1 MEERR
6 VADYFVV
13 AGLPDNPETLGEFTC
28 DGAVLK
34 ASHNQ
39 PPITD
44 IAVINRSLGEV
55 VPDGYEC
62 IEITPSGQAANLN
75 HGALRAYEVF
85 LCFQRGRDKAPLVD
99 IGVLYEGKERVLAD
113 SQIVEF
119 TLAGRSANVNQSG
132 QTTFMTYRRAS
143 ETAPCNELVV
153 SDICVIMTN
162 KGEKAP
168 HSYCMID
175 RNLNKGTVVGSDIF
189 VCYKKS
195 MNRSDYVAYKAGIM
209 DHYPHKEHKHFP
221 IPKDLALFCLPMGA
235 TLESWPPKASKPD
248 PVFSTFVLTVT
259 MDSSVNSESVEKVYG
274 AAVTFYEKYPHHH
287 LTEEQKDLLKLNEHF
302 GRHNVIHTNK
312 CICFLSHWPFF
323 DTFEKFLRYIHHMTL
338 SGPHSVPLERYIS
351 HMLDEVPF
359 PTPRKPRILIQ
370 LDATERIS
378 LAQPEDSPINLSG
391 AKFRQLL
398 MNLKPEQCLQVLLFA
413 LTEQKFLLHSLRPD
427 VLTAVAEAITMLIF
441 PFHWQC
447 PYIPLC
453 PLGLSD
459 FLNAPIPFLLGLDSR
474 FFDLYDPPT
483 DVICIDLDTGAI
495 YIPEEKKYLTTK
507 LLPKRAARVLRNSL
521 QSLCEKIHHFEIS
534 RKKNE
539 AKSKGQGDASI
550 DYDFKLKKREHL
562 LDAEIQETFL
572 RFTATT
578 LKGYNNYLLPIVKAP
593 GVGAYDTASLFDVD
607 AFLKSRDK
615 TYQKFYTMMMN
626 TQMFSKFI
634 EERSFVSDK
643 DVSLAFFDDCA
654 EKVLEDDSSI
664 RLLEL
669 ECAQSEHTSFLLPP
683 EPSGLPAGLTFTYN
697 GFPDLKRELYPMREP
712 KPILPAL
719 KNPSTTPGSPLVRRT
734 KHEIKSAQKQAT
746 RYAQTPILWAKC
758 LLATC
763 YSLWFTHLPSFALTQ
778 SHKSRVL
785 QLAYKILTNMQKL
798 SLTQYDEVCYR
809 VMMQLCGM
817 YSQPVLAVDVLCEMK
832 RHGIQPN
839 AITYGYYNR
848 AVMENK
854 WTRSKLL
861 WNKLRNVIIALSVF
875 KRSGQERAR
884 RVSSISLDE
893 VDKAS
898 TDIDSMSRLSME
910 SATSLDS
917 HLMPPNKTDTLSSDP
932 GYSSVSE
939 TSESVSSP
947 DGTTTTVTTTQA
959 KVGMNN
965 NIIIN
970 NTKKQ
975 MLARE
980 GKGGST
986 SECGSTSGVWRALDF
1001 TESDAFRTRLG
1012 SILRSSA
1019 SGLACGAN
1027 LSLIE
1032 HNPAFNNSA
1041 GLLMTSQLNDSVFDE
1056 AARSRPR
1063 PTDLAAALSPTLDK
1077 YDRMS
1082 ESSSSRMSPES
1093 SSSDRVPEYL
1103 RSDSYG
1109 SDAKM
1114 LTNLLQ
1120 LAKGQQEIELS
1131 KGEQVVSRTLY
1142 AFVATDTTPTK
1153 EHQESMSRSM
1163 DSLSDIEEEEPE
1175 ARGGAVRSFFTRNTP
1190 ERLSNL
1196 FKRSVDSAD
1205 EKIRGFL
1212 RKSVS
1217 RSSSKDSVNL
1227 EQGVKDYFNGSR
1239 EESEERS
1246 NDSKSLDS
1254 LDLDEGA
1261 FRKSHEVFTPTTTPS
1276 ETCSEPSSLQVPVV
1290 TVPRSSS
1297 INISRSLNKSPVP
1310 SSPSFTPVTQN
1321 DPLGAFS
1328 PPLVTTRNNCT
1339 TSSTTTTS
1347 LPAPS
1352 TSSVIVNSKDQV
1364 MSHTST
1370 PNADTVLLPS
1380 TGRKAPK
1387 LSNVTRSATF
1397 TAEGGRGGRRQAVQR
1412 SSSSSFVETPA
1423 SAHHSSTHNPSAD
1436 STYSALIAA
1445 TPSLSAIS
1453 TKLSFSANSK
1463 FGAASS
1469 LASHS
1474 IRQATK
1480 QIEQLRVQ
1488 YIDPTVADLAQQ
1500 YGPSNIK
1507 NELLSGGLNSMKS
1520 GFTALSKKCIE
1531 LREAISATNTSMRGN
1546 IPRYP
1551 EENIDEDCVDMRG
1564 SRRESAD
1571 VYSQED
1577 TVIGG
1582 PNLYSGLPLGVD
1594 STDSVVGTAQQ
1605 DLFPPLGWD
1614 APGPFAMS
1622 ISLTTCTKCHNC
1634 SSLLFDE
1641 DIMAGWRPDDS
1652 NLNTKCAF
1660 CERMMVPLLTITM
1673 CDVRHEPRPDYV
1685 EQVASSKSDESAD
1698 AIEHPL
1704 PTEEEDK
1711 KRRKTEPLSK
1721 EESLLHIKKKGMVL
1735 EPLTVPYLSPLV
1747 LRKELETVL
1756 SSEGDACL
1764 NVSDFTDHH
1773 PILYWNLLWYFAR
1786 IHVPSHLPG
1795 LSLGA
1800 SCASRNKSI
1809 HPSWADADWRNVHV
1823 VCMWDNPKNHEELG
1837 QPMYVQWQQQEV
1849 PSTLFSALVRDR
1861 ARIPRDVMQG
1871 IIAAMHVDDL
1881 TTSLTALVKEVRKR
1895 QSQRHYPFYRDLLFL
1910 AASNFSAPP
1919 LNFTAFD
1926 REYRRAYERIE
1937 RSCMKVLSKSD
1948 SPPSIAAVF
1957 CRRYF
1962 CQLSL

>member
-1103 RSDSYG
+1103 S
-1109 SDAKM
+1109 
-1114 LTNLLQ
+1114 
-1120 LAKGQQEIELS
+1120 
-1131 KGEQVVSRTLY
+1131 
-1142 AFVATDTTPTK
+1142 
-1153 EHQESMSRSM
+1153 
-1163 DSLSDIEEEEPE
+1163 
-1175 ARGGAVRSFFTRNTP
+1175 
-1190 ERLSNL
+1190 
-1196 FKRSVDSAD
+1196 
-1205 EKIRGFL
+1205 
-1212 RKSVS
+1212 
-1217 RSSSKDSVNL
+1217 
-1227 EQGVKDYFNGSR
+1227 
-1239 EESEERS
+1239 
-1246 NDSKSLDS
+1246 
-1254 LDLDEGA
+1254 
-1261 FRKSHEVFTPTTTPS
+1261 
-1276 ETCSEPSSLQVPVV
+1276 
-1290 TVPRSSS
+1290 
-1297 INISRSLNKSPVP
+1297 
-1310 SSPSFTPVTQN
+1310 
-1321 DPLGAFS
+1321 
-1328 PPLVTTRNNCT
+1328 
-1339 TSSTTTTS
+1339 
-1347 LPAPS
+1347 
-1352 TSSVIVNSKDQV
+1352 
-1364 MSHTST
+1364 
-1370 PNADTVLLPS
+1370 
-1380 TGRKAPK
+1380 
-1387 LSNVTRSATF
+1387 
-1397 TAEGGRGGRRQAVQR
+1397 
-1412 SSSSSFVETPA
+1412 
-1423 SAHHSSTHNPSAD
+1423 
-1436 STYSALIAA
+1436 
-1445 TPSLSAIS
+1445 
-1453 TKLSFSANSK
+1453 
-1463 FGAASS
+1463 
-1469 LASHS
+1469 
-1474 IRQATK
+1474 
-1480 QIEQLRVQ
+1480 
-1488 YIDPTVADLAQQ
+1488 
-1500 YGPSNIK
+1500 PSNIK

-1546 IPRYP
+1546 IPRLSSSLPATGFLDNYFRYP